1 MQDYKSLCV
10 AVTICANLIN
20 IQTDTHMSTH
30 TLSPTHDSILI
41 SLYEKLS
48 QLS

>member
-1 MQDYKSLCV
+1 MQDYKSLC
-10 AVTICANLIN
+10 AAATISDILIN
-20 IQTDTHMSTH
+20 IQTHTNAQTESMST
-30 TLSPTHDSILI
+30 